1 MKEAS
6 IEKKMRYLEALGRK
20 LYNRKFSLPS
30 LSSTYGGSPEG
41 TSSFIF
47 SYFIDTSS
55 ETNEICLE
63 LVFQLPSFGSVHYDH
78 LS

>member
-30 LSSTYGGSPEG
+30 LSSTYGCSSES
-41 TSSFIF
+41 TSFLL
-47 SYFIDTSS
+47 SYFSATSS